1 MSDIADRMAVQ
12 DVLLRYAAG
21 VDDRDMAQYRE
32 CLADDVTIVGFGA
45 ETIVGA
51 DIWVESVVAQL
62 QAFGST
68 QHMLGPQLATINGDL
83 ASARTDVQALHY
95 FRDRP
100 DTTLTLWATY
110 LTDFR
115 RIDGC
120 WKIARHELVQRG
132 IREQVDGA
140 QG

>member
-1 MSDIADRMAVQ
+1 M
-12 DVLLRYAAG
+12 
-21 VDDRDMAQYRE
+21 
-32 CLADDVTIVGFGA
+32 
-45 ETIVGA
+45 
-51 DIWVESVVAQL
+51 VAQL

-68 QHMLGPQLATINGDL
+68 QHMLGPQLATINDDL